1 METLDEKTATNAVTV
16 VNNLKVVDARTYE
29 LMANG
34 VLLLR
39 KAKKFFEER
48 AEPRIKEAWQHHKN
62 LVADLKKDLVEIE
75 EAQIYGDKQLSDYDT
90 EKERLAKA
98 EQALLDAEK
107 RKCDDEEKLQLAALA
122 EQAGQKELANQIL
135 DTPNTEPSPVV
146 QKAVPKVEGLTFR
159 EDWRFEVLVWDMIP
173 ARYHRMM
180 QNAKGEWHCHV
191 MQDIGADVSRLKQT
205 ANIPGVRVYM
215 QKKPVGRG

>member
-1 METLDEKTATNAVTV
+1 METLDEKTATDAVAV
-16 VNNLKVVDARTYE
+16 VKNLKVVDARTYE

-48 AEPRIKEAWQHHKN
+48 AKPRIEEAWQHHKN
-62 LVADLKKDLVEIE
+62 LVADLKTDLAPIE
-75 EAQIYGDKQLSDYDT
+75 EAQKYGDWQLSAYDQ
-90 EKERLAKA
+90 EQERIARA
-98 EQALLDAEK
+98 EQARLEAEK
-107 RKCDDEEKLQLAALA
+107 RKRDDEEKLQLAALA

-135 DTPNTEPSPVV
+135 ETPNTEPSPVV
-146 QKAVPKVEGLTFR
+146 QKAVPKVDGLTFR
-159 EDWRFEVLVWDMIP
+159 EDWKFEVTNWKEVP
-173 ARYHRMM
+173 ALYHRMM

-215 QKKPVGRG
+215 VKTPVGRG

>member
-16 VNNLKVVDARTYE
+16 VNNLQVVDARTYE

-62 LVADLKKDLVEIE
+62 LVADLKKDLAPIE
-75 EAQIYGDKQLSDYDT
+75 EAQSYGDRQLSAYDQ
-90 EKERLAKA
+90 EQERIARA
-98 EQALLDAEK
+98 EQARLDAEK
-107 RKCDDEEKLQLAALA
+107 RKRDDEEKLQLAALA

-146 QKAVPKVEGLTFR
+146 QKAVPRVEGLTFR
-159 EDWRFEVLVWDMIP
+159 EDWKFEVVDWKQIHGS
-173 ARYHRMM
+173 YHRMM

-191 MQDIGADVSRLKQT
+191 MQDIGAEVSRLKQT

-215 QKKPVGRG
+215 EKKPVGRG